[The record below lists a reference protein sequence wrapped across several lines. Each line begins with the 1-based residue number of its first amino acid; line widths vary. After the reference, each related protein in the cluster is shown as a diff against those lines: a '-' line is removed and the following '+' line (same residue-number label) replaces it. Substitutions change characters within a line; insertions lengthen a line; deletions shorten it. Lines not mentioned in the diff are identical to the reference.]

1 MSQFLYITEI
11 FKTIATEMFKVQN
24 NLCQEITSNI
34 FIEGANCLQNLRS
47 TKDSKTP
54 VVKSVDHGTESIGY
68 FKPKIWDIAP
78 DKIKEK
84 SHL

>member
-78 DKIKEK
+78 DKIKKK